1 MTLEQLNKLAEDYGM
16 IVVVLALIIAIIVA
30 LRKAWPAISQFVHF
44 VDVIVAVPVTF
55 KTIANSFA
63 LIDTRLATVEPKLAS
78 IEPKLASMEAK
89 LHLIEH
95 EMKPNSGKSMKD
107 QANRNEKEM
116 GQIKEVLGLD
126 PQGYPG

>member
-1 MTLEQLNKLAEDYGM
+1 MKTHLVRRDELRTRERLAGMTLCHEVRDAQG
-16 IVVVLALIIAIIVA
+16 
-30 LRKAWPAISQFVHF
+30 
-44 VDVIVAVPVTF
+44 
-55 KTIANSFA
+55 
-63 LIDTRLATVEPKLAS
+63 ATVFTKGAVLSAS
-78 IEPKLASMEAK
+78 DIPALMELPWSE